1 MPPTKRAKSDG
12 NENDEKEENNVQ
24 GISNK
29 SKKDLYFLMF
39 EATNY
44 MPTLSEADKQ
54 AAESALEL
62 AQASENGSFEDLRN
76 LYITTRQ
83 LQRHSLDLTLEE
95 QCNKLK
101 WLRDV
106 SISTK
111 RKILDDQT
119 LQITYLQF
127 LFAIFKIGYLNS

>member
-24 GISNK
+24 GISNE
-29 SKKDLYFLMF
+29 SIKDLYFLMF

-119 LQITYLQF
+119 LQIPYLQF
-127 LFAIFKIGYLNS
+127 LFAIFKMGYLNS